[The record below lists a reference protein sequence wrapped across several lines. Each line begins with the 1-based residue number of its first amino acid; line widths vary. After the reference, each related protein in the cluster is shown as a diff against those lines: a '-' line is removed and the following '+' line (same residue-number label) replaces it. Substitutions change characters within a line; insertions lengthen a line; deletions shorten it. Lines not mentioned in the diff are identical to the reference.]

1 MQRGDAQVSVTD
13 WATSLLAECGDIAT
27 LLDEA
32 HGRSAYRE
40 AWHQQRD
47 RVADP
52 ELTPSA
58 RILATMREET
68 VPFFRFAM
76 NRSIAHRDEFLAQPM
91 DKAMRARFE
100 QSARQSLADQRVIE
114 ANDTVDFDSFLA
126 SYLQLPENP

>member
-1 MQRGDAQVSVTD
+1 MHGDQQISITE
-13 WATSLLAECGDIAT
+13 WATSLLAECGDIAS

-32 HGRSAYRE
+32 HAGSAYRE

-58 RILATMREET
+58 RILAAMRDNS

-76 NRSIAHRDEFLAQPM
+76 NRSIAHRDQFLAEPM
-91 DKAMRARFE
+91 DQGMRARFE
-100 QSARQSLADQRVIE
+100 QLAQQSLTDQRVIE
-114 ANDTVDFDSFLA
+114 ANDVLDFDSFLA
-126 SYLQLPENP
+126 SYLKLPENP